1 MVLDIKTGKQ
11 VKIAC
16 LKTSG
21 SFTPDMTPCG
31 IHAIEVNPS
40 RTLLATG
47 AEKANELAVYRVP
60 TFDPVCVGEGCHTDW
75 IFDIK
80 WLDDEYLVTGSRDSK
95 LAFWHVDPKTRFD
108 DEYGTV
114 SNHGYMKCL
123 HSVSCESGQKIRA
136 VVYNNREAD
145 IVALTLNAQ
154 VHVFDAKSLTKK
166 VTVTLPSH
174 HENVCL
180 AHSEDKKMYSIGSKS
195 NIYLLNAGDL
205 SLRTIESKHQQCGVR
220 SISFSGDLLTI
231 GTGAGGILF
240 YDIRKMDYLEDVRKK
255 TYSCLSCSEGYVLH
269 DDDYYEAFL
278 SNMEYTPA
286 IYTHRYDSTMTRLFV
301 AGGPLPANITGS
313 YAALWS

>member
-1 MVLDIKTGKQ
+1 MVLDLKTGKT

-21 SFTPDMTPCG
+21 KFNPDMTPCG

-40 RTLLATG
+40 QTLLATG

-60 TFDPVCVGEGCHTDW
+60 TFDPICVGEGCHSDW
-75 IFDIK
+75 IFDVK
-80 WLDDEYLVTGSRDSK
+80 WLDDEFLVTGSRDSK
-95 LAFWHVDPKTRFD
+95 LGVWKVDSD
-108 DEYGTV
+108 SVDCESDEAV
-114 SNHGYMKCL
+114 SGHQYMNCL

-136 VVYNNREAD
+136 VVFNGREAD
-145 IVALTLNAQ
+145 VVALTLNAQ
-154 VHVFDAKSLTKK
+154 VHVFDAKTLTKK
-166 VTVTLPSH
+166 VTVPLPSN

-180 AHSEDKKMYSIGSKS
+180 AHSQEKKMYSIGSKS
-195 NIYLLNAGDL
+195 NIYLLNSGDL

-240 YDIRKMDYLEDVRKK
+240 YDIRKMDYLDDVRRK
-255 TYSCLSCSEGYVLH
+255 TYSCLSCSEGYVQH

-278 SNMEYTPA
+278 SNMDYTPA
-286 IYTHRYDSTMTRLFV
+286 IYTHRYDWTMTRLFV
-301 AGGPLPANITGS
+301 AGGPLPANITGN